1 MFRFQPFR
9 SAALLALAIALHQAD
24 RSVAGT
30 FTVSNLADS
39 GEGSLRQ
46 AVLDANA
53 LPGADAIVFA
63 DELQGTI
70 ALTGGQLSITDHL
83 TIDGPGAGLLAVSGN
98 HQSRVFNVSGGA
110 VVGIDDLTITG
121 GQAVGDGGCILNTAS
136 TLTLDRVVLTD
147 NHAVATT
154 SNTLGRGGAVANM
167 SGANLTVADC
177 QFTGNQARGGGPG
190 PAGQS
195 LTVRCGAGIYNQG
208 SVLTVVRSA
217 FTGNLSIG
225 GPAGV
230 RAQGGGINSIMGST
244 ATITD
249 CTFVGN
255 QGLAGDGNG
264 GSGLVGLGRA
274 GALFND
280 ASVMTVENCLIEG
293 NVARGG
299 SNITAGGRTAL
310 VAGGGG
316 IFNSDQ
322 GVLTLRDCT
331 IRGNLALGGSN
342 NTGTGVDGDIGT
354 AIGGGLGNV
363 GSVTITD
370 CLFEDNE
377 ARGGNGNRGS
387 GGNFRFVGTGSGGA
401 IFTSAR
407 NGSGSPASL
416 SLDDVTVRNNRAIG
430 GDGNAQGGFVGMGIG
445 GGLGNDGSNPS
456 IAPGG
461 STITLLDC
469 TVVNNQAVGGIGA
482 AAQGG
487 GVANVHGGVVHIADS
502 TLADNLAQ
510 GGAGGS
516 GLGGGVYNGPAST
529 HPLNTGAESALVV
542 QDSHLVHNVAQGGDG
557 GEGIGGGVYNL
568 GLFDLDD
575 TLIFGNLAST
585 SDNDVF
591 SL

>member
-1 MFRFQPFR
+1 MKETTMTLR
-9 SAALLALAIALHQAD
+9 SILTAR
-24 RSVAGT
+24 RSVPSGRRAGFRPRLESLEDREVPAT
-30 FTVSNLADS
+30 FTVLNLADNGS
-39 GEGSLRQ
+39 DSLRT
-46 AVLDANA
+46 AVAAANA
-53 LPGADAIVFA
+53 NPGADMIEFA
-63 DELQGTI
+63 DGLIGTI
-70 ALTGGQLSITDHL
+70 GLTGGQLSINDHL

-98 HQSRVFNVSGGA
+98 HQSRVFNITGEA

-121 GQAVGDGGCILNTAS
+121 GQVVGDGGGILNTGG

-154 SNTLGRGGAVANM
+154 SNTLGRGGAIANM
-167 SGANLTVADC
+167 SGATLTVTDC

-208 SVLTVVRSA
+208 SVLTAVRSA

-230 RAQGGGINSIMGST
+230 RAQGGGINSIMGSI
-244 ATITD
+244 ATISD

-255 QGLAGDGNG
+255 QGIAGDGNG
-264 GSGLVGLGRA
+264 GSGIVGLGRA

-316 IFNSDQ
+316 VLNSDQ
-322 GVLTLRDCT
+322 GVLARRGCT
-331 IRGNLALGGSN
+331 IRGNRALGGSN

-387 GGNFRFVGTGSGGA
+387 GGNF
-401 IFTSAR
+401 
-407 NGSGSPASL
+407 
-416 SLDDVTVRNNRAIG
+416 
-430 GDGNAQGGFVGMGIG
+430 
-445 GGLGNDGSNPS
+445 
-456 IAPGG
+456 
-461 STITLLDC
+461 
-469 TVVNNQAVGGIGA
+469 
-482 AAQGG
+482 
-487 GVANVHGGVVHIADS
+487 
-502 TLADNLAQ
+502 
-510 GGAGGS
+510 
-516 GLGGGVYNGPAST
+516 
-529 HPLNTGAESALVV
+529 
-542 QDSHLVHNVAQGGDG
+542 
-557 GEGIGGGVYNL
+557 
-568 GLFDLDD
+568 
-575 TLIFGNLAST
+575 
-585 SDNDVF
+585 
-591 SL
+591 

>member
-1 MFRFQPFR
+1 MTATPTHPRHPLR
-9 SAALLALAIALHQAD
+9 LEALED
-24 RSVAGT
+24 RTVPAT
-30 FTVSNLADS
+30 FTVLNLADA
-39 GEGSLRQ
+39 GVGSLRQ
-46 AVLDANA
+46 AVIDANA
-53 LPGADAIVFA
+53 LPGADTVRFA
-63 DELQGTI
+63 DGLQGTI
-70 ALTGGQLSITDHL
+70 ALTGGQLNLTGEL
-83 TIDGPGAGLLAVSGN
+83 TIDGPGAALLAVSGN
-98 HQSRVFNVSGGA
+98 HQSRVFNISGGA
-110 VVGIDDLTITG
+110 AVGIDDLTITN
-121 GQAVGDGGCILNTAS
+121 GQVVGDGGGILNTAS

-154 SNTLGRGGAVANM
+154 SNTFGRGGAVANM
-167 SGANLTVADC
+167 SGATLTVADC

-208 SVLTVVRSA
+208 SVLTVARSA

-249 CTFVGN
+249 CIFIGN

-322 GVLTLRDCT
+322 GVLTLRGCT
-331 IRGNLALGGSN
+331 VRGNLALGGSN

-370 CLFEDNE
+370 CLFQDNE
-377 ARGGNGNRGS
+377 ARGGSGNRGS

-416 SLDDVTVRNNRAIG
+416 SLDGVTIRNNRAIG

-456 IAPGG
+456 VAPGG
-461 STITLLDC
+461 STITL
-469 TVVNNQAVGGIGA
+469 TESKVTNNQAVGGIA
-482 AAQGG
+482 AAAWGG
-487 GVANVHGGVVHIADS
+487 GVANVNGGAVHIS
-502 TLADNLAQ
+502 GVTL
-510 GGAGGS
+510 
-516 GLGGGVYNGPAST
+516 T
-529 HPLNTGAESALVV
+529 HNQAR
-542 QDSHLVHNVAQGGDG
+542 GGDG
-557 GEGIGGGVYNL
+557 GDELGGGIYN
-568 GLFDLDD
+568 GA
-575 TLIFGNLAST
+575 ASPT
-585 SDNDVF
+585 RRT
-591 SL
+591 

>member
-1 MFRFQPFR
+1 MALR
-9 SAALLALAIALHQAD
+9 SILVSMLPGRPAARTAPRRGRRPRRTGLAFEALEA
-24 RSVAGT
+24 RTVPST
-30 FTVSNLADS
+30 FTVWNLAD
-39 GEGSLRQ
+39 GGDGSLRQ

-53 LPGADAIVFA
+53 LPGADDIRFA
-63 DELQGTI
+63 DGLQGTI

-83 TIDGPGAGLLAVSGN
+83 TINGPGAGLLAVSGN
-98 HQSRVFNVSGGA
+98 HQSRVFNISGGA
-110 VVGIDDLTITG
+110 VVGIDDLTITR
-121 GQAVGDGGCILNTAS
+121 GQVVGDGGGILNTGS

-154 SNTLGRGGAVANM
+154 SNTFGRGGAVANM
-167 SGANLTVADC
+167 SGATLTVTDC
-177 QFTGNQARGGGPG
+177 QFTENQARGGGPG

-208 SVLTVVRSA
+208 SILTVARSA

-274 GALFND
+274 GAIFND

-299 SNITAGGRTAL
+299 SNITSGGRTAL

-331 IRGNLALGGSN
+331 IRGNRALGGSN

-363 GSVTITD
+363 GAVTITD

-377 ARGGNGNRGS
+377 ARGGNDNRGS
-387 GGNFRFVGTGSGGA
+387 GGNFRFVGTGAGGA

-416 SLDDVTVRNNRAIG
+416 SLEDVTIRNNRAIG
-430 GDGNAQGGFVGMGIG
+430 GDGNAQGGYVGMGIG

-456 IAPGG
+456 VAPGG
-461 STITLLDC
+461 STITLLDS
-469 TVVNNQAVGGIGA
+469 TVTNNQAVGGIGA

-502 TLADNLAQ
+502 TLADNRAQ

-516 GLGGGVYNGPAST
+516 GLVGLGRAGALFNDASVMT
-529 HPLNTGAESALVV
+529 VENCLIEG
-542 QDSHLVHNVAQGGDG
+542 NVAR
-557 GEGIGGGVYNL
+557 
-568 GLFDLDD
+568 
-575 TLIFGNLAST
+575 
-585 SDNDVF
+585 
-591 SL
+591 